1 MYRKATVLMVLLC
14 IAASCA
20 HRVEIN
26 QLPTGSEDFLP
37 SEVGILIPAVVKFSA
52 LRVNGMEIE
61 PNTEFLNFVF
71 QKVQRTHVFSAV
83 SSPEDSG
90 NLPMRE
96 KAVRLALSVNGTM
109 EINQATNWLKL
120 AVNCV
125 TLFLFSS
132 EIPYKDSFDVT
143 MLLKAVRYDG
153 EEKNYR
159 SRIKGATYYRMFGGE
174 ASRKAARGEVV
185 TKLLNSL
192 MRQVMSDIA
201 FFAMDES

>member
-1 MYRKATVLMVLLC
+1 MYRKITAMMVLLC
-14 IAASCA
+14 MVIGCA
-20 HRVEIN
+20 HRVEIS

-37 SEVGILIPAVVKFSA
+37 SDVGILIPAVVKFSS

-61 PNTEFLNFVF
+61 PNTEFLNLVF
-71 QKVQRTHVFSAV
+71 QKVQRTHVFSEV
-83 SSPEDSG
+83 STPEESG
-90 NLPMRE
+90 KLHMRE

-132 EIPYKDSFDVT
+132 AIPYKDSFDVT

-159 SRIKGATYYRMFGGE
+159 SRIKGDTYYRMFGGE
-174 ASRKAARGEVV
+174 AARKAAQEDVL

-192 MRQVMSDIA
+192 MRQVMGDIA
-201 FFAMDES
+201 FFAMEES

>member
-1 MYRKATVLMVLLC
+1 MYRKITALVVLLC
-14 IAASCA
+14 IAIGCA

-37 SEVGILIPAVVKFSA
+37 SEVSILIPAVVKFSA

-61 PNTEFLNFVF
+61 PDAEFLDLVL
-71 QKVQRTHVFSAV
+71 QKVQRTHVFLEVSA
-83 SSPEDSG
+83 PEESG
-90 NLPMRE
+90 NLPMRK
-96 KAVRLALSVNGTM
+96 KAVRLSLSVNGIM

-120 AVNCV
+120 AANCV

-132 EIPYKDSFDVT
+132 AIPYKDSFDVT

-159 SRIKGATYYRMFGGE
+159 SRIKGDAYYSMFGGE
-174 ASRKAARGEVV
+174 AARKAAREEVV

-201 FFAMDES
+201 FFAMEES

>member
-1 MYRKATVLMVLLC
+1 
-14 IAASCA
+14 
-20 HRVEIN
+20 
-26 QLPTGSEDFLP
+26 
-37 SEVGILIPAVVKFSA
+37 
-52 LRVNGMEIE
+52 MEIE
-61 PNTEFLNFVF
+61 PNAEFLNFVF
-71 QKVQRTHVFSAV
+71 QKVQGTHVFSAV
-83 SSPEDSG
+83 STPEESG

-120 AVNCV
+120 AVNCL

-174 ASRKAARGEVV
+174 AARKAAREEVV

-192 MRQVMSDIA
+192 MRQVMGDIA
-201 FFAMDES
+201 FFAMEES

>member
-1 MYRKATVLMVLLC
+1 MYRKAAALVVLLS
-14 IAASCA
+14 IAVGCA

-37 SEVGILIPAVVKFSA
+37 SEVGILIPAVVKFTS
-52 LRVNGMEIE
+52 LRANGMEIE
-61 PNTEFLNFVF
+61 PKAEFLNFVF
-71 QKVQRTHVFSAV
+71 QKVQGTHVFSAV
-83 SSPEDSG
+83 STPEASG
-90 NLPMRE
+90 DLPMRE

-109 EINQATNWLKL
+109 DINQATNWLKL
-120 AVNCV
+120 AVNCL

-143 MLLKAVRYDG
+143 MMLKAVRYDG

-159 SRIKGATYYRMFGGE
+159 SRIKGSAYYRMFGGE
-174 ASRKAARGEVV
+174 AARKAAQEEVV

-192 MRQVMSDIA
+192 MRQMMGDIA
-201 FFAMDES
+201 FFAMEAS

>member
-1 MYRKATVLMVLLC
+1 MYRKATALVVLLC
-14 IAASCA
+14 IAVGCA

-61 PNTEFLNFVF
+61 PDPEFLNFVL
-71 QKVQRTHVFSAV
+71 QKVQRTHVFLEV
-83 SSPEDSG
+83 SSPEKSG
-90 NLPMRE
+90 NLPMRK

>member
-1 MYRKATVLMVLLC
+1 MYRKATVLVVLLC
-14 IAASCA
+14 IALGCA

-26 QLPTGSEDFLP
+26 QPPAGSEDFLP

-61 PNTEFLNFVF
+61 PDTEFLKFVF
-71 QKVQRTHVFSAV
+71 QKVQRTHVFSEV
-83 SSPEDSG
+83 STPEESG
-90 NLPMRE
+90 NLPMRK

-120 AVNCV
+120 AANCV
-125 TLFLFSS
+125 TLFLFSPA
-132 EIPYKDSFDVT
+132 IPYKDSFDVT
-143 MLLKAVRYDG
+143 MMLKAVRYDG

-159 SRIKGATYYRMFGGE
+159 SRIKGSAYYGMFGGE
-174 ASRKAARGEVV
+174 NARKAAREEVV

-192 MRQVMSDIA
+192 MGKVMGDIA